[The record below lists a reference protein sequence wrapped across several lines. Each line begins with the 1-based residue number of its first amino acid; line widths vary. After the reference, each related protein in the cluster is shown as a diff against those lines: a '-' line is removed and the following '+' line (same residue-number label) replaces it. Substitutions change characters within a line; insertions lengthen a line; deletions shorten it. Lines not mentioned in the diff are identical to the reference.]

1 MNEIKQGLIEVAGD
15 LSDSKARLRNQLH
28 QQQNRNK
35 DFRRNVLAGISVVA
49 MIALFFLATTILI
62 NQQKELA
69 QTTTAIF
76 NDQVF
81 ETAKKLN
88 GSFDFYTSEE
98 QINEI
103 SYEDYEKKLAFYTY
117 AISLGYEMTDE
128 EIQNSYQKTK
138 QLYSTEEAKKSWQEM
153 FTTNN
158 ISWEEYDEYVLKN
171 SPYQVA
177 LEKLKQHFM
186 QMYPKIDN
194 TIARSLAEKHAI
206 PYFHET
212 YANEIIAFKKKH
224 TLPLNNKQIYTG
236 ENRLG
241 RVIAMED
248 NMILVVPNA
257 TIEDIDTLSTK
268 EILHKYN
275 DGAWYP
281 QDEIPIVKVG
291 DLVET
296 YSKTTSTSE
305 NITLSDIWD
314 LKIIDNNEPQQNDTI
329 LLTIPSENTV
339 KVKSFV
345 NMLRWETKTF
355 EMSQT
360 ADYEFILDST
370 TYQLWSLEDGFL
382 ITTSKGMYRKLN
394 DDFTEDLK
402 NYLNLP

>member
-212 YANEIIAFKKKH
+212 YANEIIVFKKKH

-257 TIEDIDTLSTK
+257 TIEDIDTLSTND
-268 EILHKYN
+268 ILHKYN

-281 QDEIPIVKVG
+281 QDEIPNVKVG
-291 DLVET
+291 YLVET

-360 ADYEFILDST
+360 ADYEFILEST